1 MLTNDSRQMGSTIA
15 FVAGCLTGRPGGR
28 RLRRQD
34 RPERRPGRGWR
45 RRAAGVI
52 GGGGNMVKPGDVTVP
67 PGPIDPVI
75 AFSATR
81 KVKNLLIGQP
91 PTDDD
96 VALVTQSGAA
106 GLQQLISTWL
116 TTDPY
121 RTSFGD
127 KMVGLFRNVFQQTG
141 FTPTEDFKPQLLTNG
156 GFDFG
161 PIGTRAVG
169 DDAFPRLVQNLQDSF
184 AMTAW
189 QLVREGRPFTEVL
202 TTNRFVMTTALK
214 SLYIQTEMTADAPF
228 GNSNATPA
236 WTVDFSGAPIPLEQA
251 LTMMTF
257 SDESPANGATGVRR
271 RPPKVHRRGR
281 GVRFVPRHVAAV
293 PAPARLHAALP
304 VHGRPDLLRA
314 PVEAVLH
321 DQRPD

>member
-1 MLTNDSRQMGSTIA
+1 MLTNDSRQVGSTFA
-15 FVAGCLTGRPGGR
+15 LVAGCLLAGLAVGACDGKIGQSGGPGAGGAGAT
-28 RLRRQD
+28 
-34 RPERRPGRGWR
+34 P
-45 RRAAGVI
+45 GVI
-52 GGGGNMVKPGDVTVP
+52 GGGGNSVKPGDVTVP

-121 RTSFGD
+121 RASFGD

-161 PIGTRAVG
+161 PFGARAAG

-184 AMTAW
+184 AMTA
-189 QLVREGRPFTEVL
+189 
-202 TTNRFVMTTALK
+202 
-214 SLYIQTEMTADAPF
+214 
-228 GNSNATPA
+228 
-236 WTVDFSGAPIPLEQA
+236 
-251 LTMMTF
+251 
-257 SDESPANGATGVRR
+257 
-271 RPPKVHRRGR
+271 
-281 GVRFVPRHVAAV
+281 
-293 PAPARLHAALP
+293 
-304 VHGRPDLLRA
+304 
-314 PVEAVLH
+314 
-321 DQRPD
+321 